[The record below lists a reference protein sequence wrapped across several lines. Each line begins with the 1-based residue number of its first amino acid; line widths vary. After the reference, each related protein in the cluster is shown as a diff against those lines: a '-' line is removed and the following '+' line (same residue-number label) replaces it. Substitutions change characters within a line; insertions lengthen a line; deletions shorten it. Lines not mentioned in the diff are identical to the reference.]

1 MYLFGYR
8 LPGMSS
14 LILWGLLWEILGQ
27 MEVSF
32 FLPPLTAIFSTLG
45 EIYNSKAF
53 IRALYE
59 TGYSFLAGVFFAVI
73 IGIPTGILM

>member
-53 IRALYE
+53 ILFGTIFKNFE
-59 TGYSFLAGVFFAVI
+59 F
-73 IGIPTGILM
+73 